1 MADEELPPYQ
11 VKWALAENAESSLDP
26 SKKGEAAASFPNGDQ
41 YKGSYSNGKRNGF
54 GEYKWAS
61 TKKSEDDDEEKPG
74 STYKGGYKHGKK
86 EGQGLAKFEDGGEYK
101 GAWKNDEKSGLG
113 AYYYPNGD
121 SYIGHWKGDVKH
133 GEGTYTF
140 KTCKSIFTGQW
151 AEGKMVKGTW
161 KLHDQSTIQI

>member
-1 MADEELPPYQ
+1 MY
-11 VKWALAENAESSLDP
+11 VRS
-26 SKKGEAAASFPNGDQ
+26 
-41 YKGSYSNGKRNGF
+41 
-54 GEYKWAS
+54 
-61 TKKSEDDDEEKPG
+61 DDEEKPG

-101 GAWKNDEKSGLG
+101 GAWRNDEKSGLG

-140 KTCKSIFTGQW
+140 KSCKSIFTGQW
-151 AEGKMVKGTW
+151 AEGELRTYICFCL
-161 KLHDQSTIQI
+161 LHVRMSMIYCALYRKNG

>member
-1 MADEELPPYQ
+1 MSGVYDTPYICMYICSDEEQ
-11 VKWALAENAESSLDP
+11 
-26 SKKGEAAASFPNGDQ
+26 
-41 YKGSYSNGKRNGF
+41 
-54 GEYKWAS
+54 
-61 TKKSEDDDEEKPG
+61 KPG
-74 STYKGGYKHGKK
+74 SSYKGGYKHGKK

-140 KTCKSIFTGQW
+140 KSCKSIFTGQW
-151 AEGKMVKGTW
+151 AEGDIVDS
-161 KLHDQSTIQI
+161 HIYACDASTYEYDVFE